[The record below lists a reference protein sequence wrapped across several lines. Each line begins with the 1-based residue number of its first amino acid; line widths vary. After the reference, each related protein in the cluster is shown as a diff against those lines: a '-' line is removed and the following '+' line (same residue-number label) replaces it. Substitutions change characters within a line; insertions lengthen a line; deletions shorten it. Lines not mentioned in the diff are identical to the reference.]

1 MNNQYDI
8 YGKGSPMKRL
18 SMFVAAAFAF
28 VSLGAMAV
36 PKAAETPNGT
46 VVSAEASA
54 PAPKAAA
61 AKKPAKK
68 PATKKAGKKKM

>member
-1 MNNQYDI
+1 
-8 YGKGSPMKRL
+8 MKKVSL
-18 SMFVAAAFAF
+18 FVAAAFAF
-28 VSLGAMAV
+28 VSFGALAV
-36 PKAAETPNGT
+36 PKAAENAGGT